1 MTTTP
6 DEDGP
11 QIRVPVTKNTITI
24 ISVIIISIII
34 MRFYNRE
41 RELALME
48 QLKNTPP
55 SFLVIT
61 GRRRVGK
68 TELIREFCRDKKTLY
83 YYVDQNKSIDIMM
96 DEFGRYTATILD
108 MPGYVS
114 IDSPESLLEFLFS
127 YEHPVVVV
135 FDEFQRFLKIHP
147 SFISQ
152 VQRFWDTKSKT
163 SRIFFI
169 IPGSSVGMIR
179 KIFLDGESPLF
190 KRADNILTLRPF
202 MPRDCLVILAD
213 LGVNDPEAQLDL
225 YLLFGGTIYYY
236 TFLEKYRCTSLEGA
250 LDSLVLNDLA
260 PFRRE
265 MSDVLI
271 EEFGREHAT
280 YHEILAA
287 IAEGKGAQKEIADF
301 THLPPTS
308 LPSYLKDLT
317 DLLGIIEYR
326 VPVTEHD
333 RRSKMGRYIFSDN
346 FFRFYARY
354 IYRNMSLYQSGQ
366 YGLLKERILSEWKG
380 FCGRA
385 FEEMVRTLLREELA
399 GQYEHIGS
407 WWNRRGDEIDLLG
420 LGPTGNL
427 AVEIKNRHL
436 SQAEARSLLSAL
448 DQKIPLVKGLS
459 GPMTLGVA
467 ARTVEGKDDLVREG
481 YFIRELSDL
490 GIGG

>member
-1 MTTTP
+1 
-6 DEDGP
+6 
-11 QIRVPVTKNTITI
+11 
-24 ISVIIISIII
+24 
-34 MRFYNRE
+34 MRFYDRE
-41 RELALME
+41 KERTLME
-48 QLKNTPP
+48 QLKRTPP

-68 TELIREFCRDKKTLY
+68 TELIREFCRDKKSLY

-96 DEFGRYTATILD
+96 EEFGRYTATILD
-108 MPGYVS
+108 MPGYVK
-114 IDSPESLLEFLFS
+114 IETPEALLEFLFS
-127 YEHPVVVV
+127 YEQPVIVV

-152 VQRFWDTKSKT
+152 VQRFWDMKSKT
-163 SRIFFI
+163 SRVFFI
-169 IPGSSVGMIR
+169 ISGSSVGMIR
-179 KIFLDGESPLF
+179 KIFLEGESPLF

-202 MPRDCLVILAD
+202 LPRDCAGILAD
-213 LGVNDPEAQLDL
+213 LGIKDPEAQLDL
-225 YLLFGGTIYYY
+225 YLLFGGTIYYC
-236 TFLEKYRCTSLEGA
+236 TFLEKYQCTNLEDA
-250 LDSLVLNDLA
+250 LDSLVLHDLA

-301 THLPPTS
+301 THLAPTS
-308 LPSYLKDLT
+308 LPPYLKDLT

-326 VPVTEHD
+326 VPVTEYD
-333 RRSKMGRYIFSDN
+333 RHSKMGRYIFSDN

-366 YGLLKERILSEWKG
+366 YGLLKEKILSEWKG
-380 FCGRA
+380 FSGRA
-385 FEEMVRTLLREELA
+385 FEEMVRTLLREDLA
-399 GQYEHIGS
+399 SQYERIGS

-420 LGPTGNL
+420 LGPAGNL

-436 SQAEARSLLSAL
+436 LESDARSILHTLE
-448 DQKIPLVKGLS
+448 QKIPLVKGLT

-467 ARTVEGKDDLVREG
+467 ARTIKGRETLIREG
-481 YFIRELSDL
+481 YFIREISDL
-490 GIGG
+490 GMGK